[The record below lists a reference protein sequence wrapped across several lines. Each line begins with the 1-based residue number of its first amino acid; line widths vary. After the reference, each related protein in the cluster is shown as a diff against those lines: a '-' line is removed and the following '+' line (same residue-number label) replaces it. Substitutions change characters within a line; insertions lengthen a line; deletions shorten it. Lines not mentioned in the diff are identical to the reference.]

1 MAVATLEKTAEQ
13 RALHNY
19 LLENV
24 SQRHQLRAQTA
35 LEICRVSQVKET
47 LSVLREKI
55 QHVPCFLLAE
65 KIYGHRSAALLGY
78 LLPLVFILQVA
89 YFVLPH

>member
-1 MAVATLEKTAEQ
+1 MLAKDTNCV
-13 RALHNY
+13 
-19 LLENV
+19 
-24 SQRHQLRAQTA
+24 LRA

-47 LSVLREKI
+47 FLALREKI